1 MRGNP
6 GVALARR
13 AAPSRGEIPGRTVTI
28 RDVARKARVSVA
40 TVSRAI
46 TGKQPVNAETKRR
59 VQATIERLGYA
70 PHGTARSLITRR
82 TDTIGVLLP
91 DIYGEFF
98 SELIRGIDA
107 TMRRSGYH
115 VLVSG
120 SHGDRSETGAM
131 LRAMRG
137 RVDGLIVLSPEAG
150 SPALPPHFGD
160 PLPVVLLNSAVDGSA
175 YDLINIENY
184 DGAFAMVRH
193 LAGLGHRRIA
203 FIQGPEDNRDASER
217 LRGYRDA
224 IAEVSAERAPEL
236 LQPGDFREETGYRAG
251 QRLAALSKRPTAIF
265 ASNDA
270 MAVGCLCALQEA
282 GLRVPADVALAGFDD
297 IPIARF
303 TAPPLTSVR
312 VSIAELG
319 RAAAE
324 RVLHA
329 VRHPNRHKPQHMTL
343 PTELVIRDST
353 VTGKASK

>member
-1 MRGNP
+1 
-6 GVALARR
+6 
-13 AAPSRGEIPGRTVTI
+13 VTI

-40 TVSRAI
+40 TVSRVL
-46 TGKQPVNAETKRR
+46 TGKQPVREPTRKRIE
-59 VQATIERLGYA
+59 ATIERLGYA

-82 TDTIGVLLP
+82 TNTIGVLLP

-107 TMRRSGYH
+107 TMRRHGYH

-120 SHGDRSETGAM
+120 SHGDRGETGAM

-137 RVDGLIVLSPEAG
+137 RVDGLIVLSPESG
-150 SPALPPHFGD
+150 SHILPRHFGESM
-160 PLPVVLLNSAVDGSA
+160 PVVLLNSAVDGRRA
-175 YDLINIENY
+175 FDLINIENY

-193 LAGLGHRRIA
+193 LADLGHRRIA
-203 FIQGPEDNRDASER
+203 FIKGPDANRDASER

-224 IAEVSAERAPEL
+224 AAAISADRSPDL
-236 LQPGDFREETGYRAG
+236 VQPGDFREETGYHAG
-251 QRLAALSKRPTAIF
+251 QRLLALTRRPTAIF

-282 GLRVPADVALAGFDD
+282 GVRVPADIALAGFDD

-324 RVLHA
+324 RVLHG
-329 VRHPNRHKPQHMTL
+329 VRSHNRQKHLHMTL

-353 VTGKASK
+353 GAKKVSQ

>member
-1 MRGNP
+1 
-6 GVALARR
+6 VALARR
-13 AAPSRGEIPGRTVTI
+13 AAPSRADIPTRTVTI

-40 TVSRAI
+40 TVSRVL
-46 TGKQPVNAETKRR
+46 TGKQPVREPTRKRIE
-59 VQATIERLGYA
+59 ATIERLGYA

-82 TDTIGVLLP
+82 TNTIGVLLP

-107 TMRRSGYH
+107 TMRRHGYH

-120 SHGDRSETGAM
+120 SHGDRGETGAM

-137 RVDGLIVLSPEAG
+137 RVDGLIVLSPESG
-150 SPALPPHFGD
+150 SHILPRHFGESM
-160 PLPVVLLNSAVDGSA
+160 PVVLLNSAVDGRRA
-175 YDLINIENY
+175 FDLINIENY

-193 LAGLGHRRIA
+193 LADLGHRRIA
-203 FIQGPEDNRDASER
+203 FIKGPDANRDASER

-224 IAEVSAERAPEL
+224 AAAISADRSPDL
-236 LQPGDFREETGYRAG
+236 VQPGDFREETGYRAG
-251 QRLAALSKRPTAIF
+251 QRLLALTRRPTAIF

-282 GLRVPADVALAGFDD
+282 GVRVPADIALAGFDD

-324 RVLHA
+324 RVLHG
-329 VRHPNRHKPQHMTL
+329 VRSHNRQKHLHMTL

-353 VTGKASK
+353 GAKKVSQ

>member
-1 MRGNP
+1 
-6 GVALARR
+6 
-13 AAPSRGEIPGRTVTI
+13 VTI

-40 TVSRAI
+40 TVSRVL
-46 TGKQPVNAETKRR
+46 TGKQPVREPTRKRIE
-59 VQATIERLGYA
+59 ATIERLGYA

-82 TDTIGVLLP
+82 TNTVGVLLP

-107 TMRRSGYH
+107 TMRRHGYH

-120 SHGDRSETGAM
+120 SHGDRGETGAM

-137 RVDGLIVLSPEAG
+137 RVDGLIVLSPESG
-150 SPALPPHFGD
+150 SHILPRHFGESM
-160 PLPVVLLNSAVDGSA
+160 PVVLLNSAVDGRRA
-175 YDLINIENY
+175 FDLINIENY

-193 LAGLGHRRIA
+193 LADLGHRRIA
-203 FIQGPEDNRDASER
+203 FIKGPDANRDASER

-224 IAEVSAERAPEL
+224 AAAISADRSPDL
-236 LQPGDFREETGYRAG
+236 VQPGDFREETGYRAG
-251 QRLAALSKRPTAIF
+251 QRLLALTRRPTAIF

-282 GLRVPADVALAGFDD
+282 GVRVPADIALAGFDD

-324 RVLHA
+324 RVLHG
-329 VRHPNRHKPQHMTL
+329 VRSHNRQKHLHMTL

-353 VTGKASK
+353 GAKKVSQ

>member
-1 MRGNP
+1 
-6 GVALARR
+6 
-13 AAPSRGEIPGRTVTI
+13 VTI

-40 TVSRAI
+40 TVSRVL
-46 TGKQPVNAETKRR
+46 TGKQPVREPTRKRIE
-59 VQATIERLGYA
+59 ATIERLGYA

-82 TDTIGVLLP
+82 TNTIGVLLP

-107 TMRRSGYH
+107 TMRRHGYH

-120 SHGDRSETGAM
+120 SHGDRGETGAM

-137 RVDGLIVLSPEAG
+137 RVDGLIVLSPESG
-150 SPALPPHFGD
+150 SHILPRHFGESM
-160 PLPVVLLNSAVDGSA
+160 PVVLLNSAVDGRRA
-175 YDLINIENY
+175 FDLINIENY

-193 LAGLGHRRIA
+193 LADLGHRRIA
-203 FIQGPEDNRDASER
+203 FIKGPDANRDASER

-224 IAEVSAERAPEL
+224 AAAISADRSPDL
-236 LQPGDFREETGYRAG
+236 VQPGDFREETGYRAG
-251 QRLAALSKRPTAIF
+251 QRLLALTRRPTAIF

-282 GLRVPADVALAGFDD
+282 GVRVPADIALAGFDD

-324 RVLHA
+324 RVLHG
-329 VRHPNRHKPQHMTL
+329 VRSHNRQKHLHMTL

-353 VTGKASK
+353 GAKKVSQ